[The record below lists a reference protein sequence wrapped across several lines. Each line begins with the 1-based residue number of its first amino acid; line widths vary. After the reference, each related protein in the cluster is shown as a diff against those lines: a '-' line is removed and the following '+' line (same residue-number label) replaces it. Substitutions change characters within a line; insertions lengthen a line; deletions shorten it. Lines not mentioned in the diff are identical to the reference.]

1 MIINY
6 SPSFA
11 HAPELSTE
19 YYARI
24 IENVRDAII
33 ITDADMVIQSWN
45 KGAELIYGWT
55 QEEAV
60 GRKINELLV
69 SEEGQ
74 ELYRTKVNEFRRQGH
89 FLSEETRPTKSGRII
104 HVSISASAVYDNQ
117 GKQVGLVSVTKDITE
132 KKQTEQQL
140 RLLNQYLSQEVSR
153 KTNQINHVFD
163 RITDG
168 YFSLDKEW
176 RFLYLNKRMGEIV
189 HHTPDSLV
197 GKIIWESFPALI
209 GSEAEKMYR
218 ASAADGE
225 KRVHYDYYAPLLLWY
240 EVHIYPSAEGLD
252 VFVRDITGKKKA
264 EDTILKKNRLYQF
277 ISNINQM
284 IVRATSEEL
293 IFKEACDIAIQVG
306 RFSMAW
312 IGKLDEVTGL
322 PVPISYAGEDLKHFI
337 PPAPNTSLREMQRDA
352 NSPTIKAVKEA
363 QPVICNDLAAEVDH
377 TPWKEV
383 SEQFGFKSSIALPLF
398 RDGKVFG
405 VFSLYAP
412 VLGFFDEEEVALLL
426 ESAGDISFAVSV
438 IEREKKRRAAEEEL
452 LLLNERFTRIANAT
466 NDVLWDWNMVTN
478 ELWWNQ
484 NYNILFG
491 LPANTPT
498 PDLKQ
503 WEISIHPDDRQRV
516 LDGLQK
522 VIDSGKTLWS
532 DEYRYIRNDQKEMV
546 IYDRGFIMRDET
558 GKPFRIIGSI
568 MDITERKKAEKEIRD
583 YKLALDKSAIVAITD
598 QRGIIRYANDN
609 FANISKYRVD
619 ELIGHNHRII
629 NSGFHPQSFFSELW
643 ATIAKGGIWKG
654 EVCNRAKDGTLYWVD
669 TTIVPFL
676 NEQGKPYQYLA
687 IRYDITE
694 KKKAL
699 LQTQLVNELY
709 ENVSKATSDTIRD
722 WDLVTDTIQFNTG
735 IFDVFGYTAF
745 DLKQA
750 SNFGWGKVHPDDKAR
765 VEDTLSVCLEHK
777 LRNVQMEYRFR
788 CADGSYK
795 YVFDRSSIVYD
806 DSGKPIRIVG
816 AMQDITWQK
825 EENLRITK
833 ATLEAQELER
843 NLLGRE
849 LHDNINQI
857 LLGSLLS
864 LDMSRKVEQERSPVF
879 VEKTMGYI
887 TQAIDEIRKL
897 SHRLAPASFTE
908 LPLKQIFEGLLLT
921 FNIGD
926 RPHVMLEVDTFP
938 KEMLSDEMRTNL
950 YRICQE
956 QVGNVLKYADAENL
970 WIKVTR
976 SDDHIVMTIRDDG
989 KGFNPHA
996 KQKGI
1001 GLNNMQKRAELLQG
1015 TFNLRTA
1022 IGHGCEITVTVPV
1035 PATAN

>member
-11 HAPELSTE
+11 HAPELSSE

-24 IENVRDAII
+24 IENVLDAII

-60 GRKINELLV
+60 GCKINELLV

-104 HVSISASAVYDNQ
+104 HVSISASAVYNNQ
-117 GKQVGLVSVTKDITE
+117 GKVVGLVSVTKDITE

-140 RLLNQYLSQEVSR
+140 RLLNQYLTQEVSR

-189 HHTPDSLV
+189 HQNSDSLV

-225 KRVHYDYYAPLLLWY
+225 RRVHYDYYAPLSLWY

-252 VFVRDITGKKKA
+252 VFVRDVTGKKKA
-264 EDTILKKNRLYQF
+264 EDLILKKNRLYQF
-277 ISNINQM
+277 ISSINQM
-284 IVRATSEEL
+284 IVRADNEDL
-293 IFKEACDIAIQVG
+293 LFKEACDIAIQVG
-306 RFSMAW
+306 KFSMAW
-312 IGKLDEVTGL
+312 IGKLDEATGKL
-322 PVPISYAGEDLKHFI
+322 VPIAHAGQDLNHFV
-337 PPAPNTSLREMQRDA
+337 PLAPNTSLREIQGDA

-363 QPVICNDLAAEVDH
+363 RHVICNDLFAQVGH

-383 SEQFGFKSSIALPLF
+383 SQQFGFKSSIALPLF
-398 RDGKVFG
+398 REGKVFG
-405 VFSLYAP
+405 VFSLYAS
-412 VLGFFDEEEVALLL
+412 VVDFFDEEEVVLLL
-426 ESAGDISFAVSV
+426 ESAGDISFAASV
-438 IEREKKRRAAEEEL
+438 IDREQKRRMAEKEL
-452 LLLNERFTRIANAT
+452 LLLNERFTRISNAT
-466 NDVLWDWNMVTN
+466 NDVLWDWNLLTN
-478 ELWWNQ
+478 DLWWNQ

-491 LPANTPT
+491 LPADSPT
-498 PDLKQ
+498 PDIKQ
-503 WEISIHPDDRQRV
+503 WEAYVHPDDRQRV
-516 LDGLQK
+516 LDGLQNA
-522 VIDSGKTLWS
+522 IDDGKTLWS
-532 DEYRYIRNDQKEMV
+532 DEYRYIRNDKKEMV

-558 GKPFRIIGSI
+558 GKPYRVIGSL

-609 FANISKYRVD
+609 FVRISKYRVD
-619 ELIGHNHRII
+619 ELIGQDHRII
-629 NSGFHPQSFFSELW
+629 NSGQHPKSFFSELW

-654 EVCNRAKDGTLYWVD
+654 EVCNRAKDGVLYWVD

-676 NEQGKPYQYLA
+676 DEQGRPYQYLA

-750 SNFGWGKVHPDDKAR
+750 SNFGWDKVHPDDKAR

-777 LRNVQMEYRFR
+777 LRNVQLEYRFR

-795 YVFDRSSIVYD
+795 YVFDRSSIIYD
-806 DSGKPIRIVG
+806 DSGKPVRIVG

-833 ATLEAQELER
+833 ATLEAQEQER

-938 KEMLSDEMRTNL
+938 KELLSDEMRTNL

-1001 GLNNMQKRAELLQG
+1001 GLNNMQKRAELLHG

>member
-60 GRKINELLV
+60 GKKINELLV

-74 ELYRTKVNEFRRQGH
+74 ELYHTKVNEFRRQGH
-89 FLSEETRPTKSGRII
+89 FLSEEVRPTKSGRII
-104 HVSISASAVYDNQ
+104 HVSISASAVYNDQ
-117 GKQVGLVSVTKDITE
+117 GKMVGLVSVTKDITE

-140 RLLNQYLSQEVSR
+140 RLLNQHLTQEVNR
-153 KTNQINHVFD
+153 KTSQINHVFD

-168 YFSLDKEW
+168 FFSLDRDW
-176 RFLYLNKRMGEIV
+176 RFQYLNKRMGEII

-197 GKIIWESFPALI
+197 GTVIWESFPALL
-209 GSEAEKMYR
+209 GSETEKMYR
-218 ASAADGE
+218 ISAADGE
-225 KRVHYDYYAPLLLWY
+225 KRVHYDYYAPLSLWY

-264 EDTILKKNRLYQF
+264 EEIILKKNRLYQF
-277 ISNINQM
+277 ISSINQM
-284 IVRATSEEL
+284 IVRTTSEDL
-293 IFKEACDIAIQVG
+293 LFKEACDIATQVG
-306 RFSMAW
+306 KFSMAW
-312 IGKLDEVTGL
+312 IGKLDETTGKL
-322 PVPISYAGEDLKHFI
+322 VPVSYAGEDLNHFV
-337 PPAPNTSLREMQRDA
+337 PLARNTSLREMQGDT
-352 NSPTIKAVKEA
+352 NSPTIQAVTEA
-363 QPVICNDLAAEVDH
+363 RYVVCNDLAARADD
-377 TPWKEV
+377 TPWKEMAR
-383 SEQFGFKSSIALPLF
+383 QFGFRSSISLPLF
-398 RDGKVFG
+398 HDGKVFG

-412 VLGFFDEEEVALLL
+412 VIDFFDEEEVALLL

-438 IEREKKRRAAEEEL
+438 IDREKKRRTTEKEL
-452 LLLNERFTRIANAT
+452 LLLNERFTRISNAT
-466 NDVLWDWNMVTN
+466 NDVLWDWNLVTN
-478 ELWWNQ
+478 DLWWNQ

-491 LPANTPT
+491 LPADTPT
-498 PDLKQ
+498 PDIQQ
-503 WEISIHPDDRQRV
+503 WEAHIHPDDRQRV
-516 LDGLQK
+516 LDGLQQA
-522 VIDSGKTLWS
+522 IDDGNTLWS
-532 DEYRYIRNDQKEMV
+532 DEYRYMRGDKKEMV
-546 IYDRGFIMRDET
+546 IYDRGSIIKDET
-558 GKPFRIIGSI
+558 GRPYRIIGSL
-568 MDITERKKAEKEIRD
+568 MDITQRKKAEKEIRD

-609 FANISKYRVD
+609 FTNISKYRVD
-619 ELIGHNHRII
+619 ELIGQDHRII
-629 NSGFHPQSFFSELW
+629 NSGVHPKSFFSELW
-643 ATIAKGGIWKG
+643 GTITKGGIWKG

-694 KKKAL
+694 KKTAL

-709 ENVSKATSDTIRD
+709 ENASKATSDTIRD

-745 DLKQA
+745 DLKQT
-750 SNFGWGKVHPDDKAR
+750 SNFGWEKVHPDDKAR

-777 LRNVQMEYRFR
+777 LRNVQLEYRFR

-795 YVFDRSSIVYD
+795 YVFDRSSIIYD
-806 DSGKPIRIVG
+806 DAGKPVRIVG

-825 EENLRITK
+825 EESLRLTK

-864 LDMSRKVEQERSPVF
+864 LDMSRKVEHERSPVF

-887 TQAIDEIRKL
+887 NQAIEEIRKL

-926 RPHVMLEVDTFP
+926 RPHVILEVDTFP
-938 KEMLSDEMRTNL
+938 KEMLSDDIRTNL

-956 QVGNVLKYADAENL
+956 QVGNVLKYAEAENL

-976 SDDHIVMTIRDDG
+976 SGNHIVMTIRDDG
-989 KGFNPHA
+989 KGFNPRG

-1015 TFNLRTA
+1015 KFALDTA
-1022 IGHGCEITVTVPV
+1022 IGQGCTITITVPV
-1035 PATAN
+1035 PGTAN

>member
-1 MIINY
+1 MTISY

-55 QEEAV
+55 QDEAV

-69 SEEGQ
+69 LEEGK
-74 ELYRTKVNEFRRQGH
+74 ELYRKNLNEFRRKGH

-132 KKQTEQQL
+132 KKQIEQQL
-140 RLLNQYLSQEVSR
+140 RLLNQHLTQEVSR

-163 RITDG
+163 RIADG
-168 YFSLDKEW
+168 YFSLDKDW

-197 GKIIWESFPALI
+197 GKTIWESFPALI
-209 GSEAEKMYR
+209 GSETEKMYR

-225 KRVHYDYYAPLLLWY
+225 KREHYDYYAPLSLWY

-252 VFVRDITGKKKA
+252 VFVRDVTGKKRA
-264 EDTILKKNRLYQF
+264 EDLILKKNRLYQF
-277 ISNINQM
+277 ISSINQM
-284 IVRATSEEL
+284 IVRADSEDL

-306 RFSMAW
+306 KFSMAW
-312 IGKLDEVTGL
+312 IGRLDEMTGAIA
-322 PVPISYAGEDLKHFI
+322 PVSYAGEDLSHFVSL
-337 PPAPNTSLREMQRDA
+337 APNTSLREMQDDA
-352 NSPTIKAVKEA
+352 NSPTIKAIKEA
-363 QPVICNDLAAEVDH
+363 RHIICNDLVAQVDQ

-383 SEQFGFKSSIALPLF
+383 SRQFGFRSSIALPLF

-412 VLGFFDEEEVALLL
+412 VVDFFDEEEVALLL

-438 IEREKKRRAAEEEL
+438 IDREKKRRTAEKEL
-452 LLLNERFTRIANAT
+452 LLLNERFTRISNAT
-466 NDVLWDWNMVTN
+466 NYVLWDWNLVTN
-478 ELWWNQ
+478 DLWWNQ

-491 LPANTPT
+491 LPADTPT
-498 PDLKQ
+498 PDIKQ
-503 WEISIHPDDRQRV
+503 WETYLHPDDRQRV

-522 VIDSGKTLWS
+522 AIDGGKTLWS
-532 DEYRYIRNDQKEMV
+532 DEYRYIRSDKKEMV
-546 IYDRGFIMRDET
+546 IYDRGIIMRDET
-558 GKPFRIIGSI
+558 GTAFRLIGSL

-598 QRGIIRYANDN
+598 QRGIIRYANEN
-609 FANISKYRVD
+609 FARISKYRVD
-619 ELIGHNHRII
+619 ELIGQDHRII
-629 NSGFHPQSFFSELW
+629 NSGQHPKSFFSELW
-643 ATIAKGGIWKG
+643 ATISKGGIWKG
-654 EVCNRAKDGTLYWVD
+654 EVCNRTKDGVLYWVD

-676 NEQGKPYQYLA
+676 DEQGRPYQYLA

-722 WDLVTDTIQFNTG
+722 WDLITDTIQFNTG

-750 SNFGWGKVHPDDKAR
+750 SNFGWDKVHPDDKAR

-777 LRNVQMEYRFR
+777 LRNVQLEYRFR

-795 YVFDRSSIVYD
+795 YVFDRSSIIYD
-806 DSGKPIRIVG
+806 DSGKPVRIVG

-864 LDMSRKVEQERSPVF
+864 LDMSRKVDQERSPLF

-897 SHRLAPASFTE
+897 SHRLAPASFSE

-938 KEMLSDEMRTNL
+938 KTMLSDEMRTNL

-970 WIKVTR
+970 WIKVIL
-976 SDDHIVMTIRDDG
+976 SGNHVVMTIRDDG
-989 KGFNPHA
+989 KGFNPRG

-1001 GLNNMQKRAELLQG
+1001 GLNNMQKRAELMQG
-1015 TFNLRTA
+1015 TFNLKTA
-1022 IGHGCEITVTVPV
+1022 IGQGCEITVMVPV
-1035 PATAN
+1035 PDGAN

>member
-609 FANISKYRVD
+609 FVRISKYRVD
-619 ELIGHNHRII
+619 ELIGQDHRII
-629 NSGFHPQSFFSELW
+629 NSGQHPKSFFSELW
-643 ATIAKGGIWKG
+643 ATISKGGIWKG
-654 EVCNRAKDGTLYWVD
+654 EVCNRAKDGVLYWVD

-676 NEQGKPYQYLA
+676 DEQGRPYQYLA

-750 SNFGWGKVHPDDKAR
+750 SNFGWDKVHPDDKAR

-777 LRNVQMEYRFR
+777 LRNVQLEYRFR

-795 YVFDRSSIVYD
+795 YVFDRSSIIYD
-806 DSGKPIRIVG
+806 DSGKPVRIVG

-833 ATLEAQELER
+833 ATLEAQEQER

-864 LDMSRKVEQERSPVF
+864 LDMSRKVEQDRSPVF

-926 RPHVMLEVDTFP
+926 RPHVMLEVDAFP

-1015 TFNLRTA
+1015 IFNLRTA
-1022 IGHGCEITVTVPV
+1022 IGHGCEITVTVP
-1035 PATAN
+1035 ATAN

>member
-1 MIINY
+1 MKINF

-60 GRKINELLV
+60 GRKINDLLV
-69 SEEGQ
+69 SAEGQ
-74 ELYRTKVNEFRRQGH
+74 ELYRTKVNEFRREGH

-117 GKQVGLVSVTKDITE
+117 GRQVGLVSVTKDITE
-132 KKQTEQQL
+132 KKQIEQQL
-140 RLLNQYLSQEVSR
+140 RLLNQHLTQEVSR

-168 YFSLDKEW
+168 FFSLDKDW

-189 HHTPDSLV
+189 HHTADSLV
-197 GKIIWESFPALI
+197 GTIIWESFPALL
-209 GSEAEKMYR
+209 GSESEKIFR
-218 ASAADGE
+218 AAAADGE
-225 KRVHYDYYAPLLLWY
+225 KSVHYDYYAPLSLWY
-240 EVHIYPSAEGLD
+240 EMHIYPSAEGLD
-252 VFVRDITGKKKA
+252 VFVRDVTDKKKA
-264 EDTILKKNRLYQF
+264 EELILKKNRLYQF
-277 ISNINQM
+277 ISSINQM

-306 RFSMAW
+306 KFSMAW
-312 IGKLDEVTGL
+312 IGRLDEMTGTL
-322 PVPISYAGEDLKHFI
+322 IPVSYAGENLNHFVSLG
-337 PPAPNTSLREMQRDA
+337 PNVSSYERLGEI
-352 NSPTIKAVKEA
+352 NSPTIKAINESRHI
-363 QPVICNDLAAEVDH
+363 ICNDLAAQVDNVA
-377 TPWKEV
+377 WKEA
-383 SEQFGFKSSIALPLF
+383 SLQFGFRSSIALPLF
-398 RDGKVFG
+398 HDGKVFG

-412 VLGFFDEEEVALLL
+412 VIDFFDEEEVALLL
-426 ESAGDISFAVSV
+426 ESAGDISFAVGV
-438 IEREKKRRAAEEEL
+438 IDRERKRRAAEEKL
-452 LLLNERFTRIANAT
+452 LLLNERFTRISNAT
-466 NDVLWDWNMVTN
+466 NDVIWDWNLQTN
-478 ELWWNQ
+478 ELWWNA
-484 NYNILFG
+484 NYNSLCGF
-491 LPANTPT
+491 PADAPM
-498 PDLKQ
+498 PDMAQ
-503 WEISIHPDDRQRV
+503 WESHIHPDDKQQV
-516 LDGLQK
+516 LDGLHK
-522 VIDSGKTLWS
+522 AIGSKETLWS
-532 DEYRYIRNDQKEMV
+532 AEYRYVCLDKKEMV
-546 IYDRGFIMRDET
+546 IYDRGYIMRDET
-558 GKPFRIIGSI
+558 GKPFRIIGSL

-609 FANISKYRVD
+609 FAEISKYRTD
-619 ELIGHNHRII
+619 ELIGQDHRIV
-629 NSGFHPQSFFSELW
+629 NSGVHSKSFFSELW
-643 ATIAKGGIWKG
+643 TTIAKGGIWKG
-654 EVCNRAKDGTLYWVD
+654 EICNRAKDGTLYWVD
-669 TTIVPFL
+669 TTIVPSL

-750 SNFGWGKVHPDDKAR
+750 SNFGWDKVHPDDKAR

-806 DSGKPIRIVG
+806 DTGKPIRMVG

-833 ATLEAQELER
+833 ATLEAQEQER

-864 LDMSRKVEQERSPVF
+864 LDMSRKVEQDRSPIF

-897 SHRLAPASFTE
+897 SHRLAPASLTE

-926 RPHVMLEVDTFP
+926 RPHIVLEVDVFP
-938 KEMLSDEMRTNL
+938 KEMLSDEIRTNL

-970 WIKVTR
+970 WIHVKW
-976 SDDHIVMTIRDDG
+976 SGDHIVMTIRDDG
-989 KGFNPHA
+989 KGFNPRGKH
-996 KQKGI
+996 KGI
-1001 GLNNMQKRAELLQG
+1001 GLSNMQKRAELLQG
-1015 TFNLRTA
+1015 TFFLKTA
-1022 IGHGCEITVTVPV
+1022 VGQGCEITIMVPV
-1035 PATAN
+1035 PGSAN

>member
-1 MIINY
+1 MKINF
-6 SPSFA
+6 SPSFD

-33 ITDADMVIQSWN
+33 ITDAEMVIQSWN

-60 GRKINELLV
+60 GRKINDLLV
-69 SEEGQ
+69 SAEGQ
-74 ELYRTKVNEFRRQGH
+74 ELYRTKVNEFRREGH

-117 GKQVGLVSVTKDITE
+117 GRQVGLVSVTKDITE
-132 KKQTEQQL
+132 KKQIEQQL
-140 RLLNQYLSQEVSR
+140 RLLNQHLTQEVSR

-168 YFSLDKEW
+168 FFSLDKDW

-197 GKIIWESFPALI
+197 GTIIWESFPALL
-209 GSEAEKMYR
+209 GSESEKIFR
-218 ASAADGE
+218 AAAADGE
-225 KRVHYDYYAPLLLWY
+225 KRVHYDYYAPLSLWY

-264 EDTILKKNRLYQF
+264 EETILKKNRLYQF
-277 ISNINQM
+277 ISSINQM

-306 RFSMAW
+306 KFSMAW
-312 IGKLDEVTGL
+312 IGKLDEVTGML
-322 PVPISYAGEDLKHFI
+322 VPITYAGEEMEHLI
-337 PPAPNTSLREMQRDA
+337 SLSANTSLREIYNDTS
-352 NSPTIKAVKEA
+352 SPTLKAIKEA
-363 QPVICNDLAAEVDH
+363 RHIICNDLAAQVDN
-377 TPWKEV
+377 TAWQEV
-383 SEQFGFKSSIALPLF
+383 SQQFGFLSSIALPLF
-398 RDGKVFG
+398 LDGKVRG

-412 VLGFFDEEEVALLL
+412 VTDFFDEEEVALLL

-438 IEREKKRRAAEEEL
+438 IDREKKRETAEEEL
-452 LLLNERFTRIANAT
+452 LLLNERFTRISNAT
-466 NDVLWDWNMVTN
+466 NDVLWDWNLVTN

-491 LPANTPT
+491 LPAYTLT
-498 PDLKQ
+498 PDIKQ
-503 WEISIHPDDRQRV
+503 WEAYIHPDDRKRV

-522 VIDSGKTLWS
+522 AIDGGRALWS
-532 DEYRYIRNDQKEMV
+532 DEYRYVRSDKKETM

-558 GKPFRIIGSI
+558 GKPFRIIGSM

-609 FANISKYRVD
+609 FASISKYSAE
-619 ELIGHNHRII
+619 ELIGHDHRII
-629 NSGFHPQSFFSELW
+629 NSGVHPKSFFSGLW
-643 ATIAKGGIWKG
+643 ATIARGGIWKG

-676 NEQGKPYQYLA
+676 NEQGKPYQYLV

-699 LQTQLVNELY
+699 LQTQLANELY

-722 WDLVTDTIQFNTG
+722 WDLVTHTIQFNTG

-750 SNFGWGKVHPDDKAR
+750 SNFGWDKVHPDDKAR

-806 DSGKPIRIVG
+806 DTGKPVRMVG

-833 ATLEAQELER
+833 ATLEAQEQER

-864 LDMSRKVEQERSPVF
+864 LDMSRKVEQDRSPIF

-897 SHRLAPASFTE
+897 SHRLAPASLTE

-926 RPHVMLEVDTFP
+926 RPHIVLEVDVFP
-938 KEMLSDEMRTNL
+938 KDMLSDEIRTNL

-970 WIKVTR
+970 WIQVKR
-976 SDDHIVMTIRDDG
+976 SDNHIVMTIRDDG
-989 KGFNPHA
+989 KGFNPRG

-1001 GLNNMQKRAELLQG
+1001 GLSNMQKRAELLQG
-1015 TFNLRTA
+1015 TFILKTA
-1022 IGHGCEITVTVPV
+1022 IGQGCEITVTVPV
-1035 PATAN
+1035 PGTTN